1 MTLYLD
7 SSALLKRYV
16 DEPDSTRYN
25 SILGSDEA
33 WLTCRITWVEVW
45 RNLGRRLTVADAP
58 AARAAFHADWT
69 CLAVVEIDA
78 VLAEEA
84 GRLADLTGDRSL
96 DALHLAAVHRTGPT
110 GVTLVTADL
119 RQAQAARS
127 LGWRYSAPNT

>member
-16 DEPDSTRYN
+16 DERDSTRYN
-25 SILGSDEA
+25 NILGSDEA

-45 RNLGRRLTVADAP
+45 RNLGRRLTTADVST
-58 AARAAFHADWT
+58 ARDAFQADWT
-69 CLAVVEIDA
+69 RLAVVEIDA

-84 GRLADLTGDRSL
+84 GRLADLTGARSL
-96 DALHLAAVHRTGPT
+96 DALHLAAVQRAGPT
-110 GVTLVTADL
+110 GVTMVTADL

-127 LGWRYSAPNT
+127 RGWPVLGA